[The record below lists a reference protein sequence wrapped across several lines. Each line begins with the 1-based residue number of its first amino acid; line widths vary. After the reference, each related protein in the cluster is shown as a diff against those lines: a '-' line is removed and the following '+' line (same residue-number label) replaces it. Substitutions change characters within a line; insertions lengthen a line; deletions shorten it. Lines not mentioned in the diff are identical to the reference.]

1 MLPRHP
7 RTPLYPKSCSFQKEK
22 NIRKQRDQDG
32 PRCGRDCRE
41 KRKAGTQYLTL
52 VYTARISEV
61 DTKEEQEPLP

>member
-1 MLPRHP
+1 MDP
-7 RTPLYPKSCSFQKEK
+7 
-22 NIRKQRDQDG
+22 DVA
-32 PRCGRDCRE
+32 DCRE